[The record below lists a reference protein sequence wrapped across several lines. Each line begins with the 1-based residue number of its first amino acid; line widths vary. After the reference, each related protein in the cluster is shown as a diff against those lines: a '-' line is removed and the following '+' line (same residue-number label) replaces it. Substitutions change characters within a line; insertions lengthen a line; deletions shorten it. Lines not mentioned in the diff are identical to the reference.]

1 MLVLTCSGQV
11 TVDGVKVRNG
21 SNSGKRDGSHSTTQT
36 NFKSVSKTQVWTKS
50 EKRSGAVSHGPSRDP
65 SNTNRSPGQ
74 GVTHVVHP
82 TSAGGLKADDADAEE
97 EEAGEEGEEES
108 DGGSRVTRGLR
119 RQWKWTRRT
128 TNGKGDKD
136 VTFTSEAELSLS
148 SVKLADSG
156 TYTCFYRGTEMHM
169 FKVIVAGRSRLKLDF
184 WHLYSGF
191 IKQAS
196 KCFNQ

>member
-1 MLVLTCSGQV
+1 MLTCSGQV

-21 SNSGKRDGSHSTTQT
+21 SNSGKRDGSHGTTQT
-36 NFKSVSKTQVWTKS
+36 TLKTTRKTQVWTKS
-50 EKRSGAVSHGPSRDP
+50 ERRSGAVSHGPSRDP
-65 SNTNRSPGQ
+65 GNTNRH

-82 TSAGGLKADDADAEE
+82 TSSDALKGDDTDAEE
-97 EEAGEEGEEES
+97 EKEEEGQEES

-169 FKVIVAGRSRLKLDF
+169 FKVIVAGWSQLKSDF
-184 WHLYSGF
+184 WHLCSSLN
-191 IKQAS
+191 KQATKKTALINS
-196 KCFNQ
+196 TD